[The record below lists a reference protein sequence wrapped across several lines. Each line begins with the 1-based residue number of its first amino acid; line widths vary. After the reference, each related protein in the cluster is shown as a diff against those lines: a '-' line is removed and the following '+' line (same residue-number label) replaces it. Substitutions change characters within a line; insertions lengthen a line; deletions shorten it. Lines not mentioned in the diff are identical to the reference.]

1 MRGVDQNVLAKR
13 LRLSRTTVSRSLSN
27 HPAISSETRERVQSL
42 AAQLGYR
49 TAPTRAVRRPRSAK
63 PITIGVLIGAP
74 LVSADRGTFP
84 SILGGIRHRAGI
96 EHAAVDVVSLDP
108 GEYSVEA
115 AQKHV
120 FRLIRQAHWRGAILI
135 YPFAAEFVRAL
146 AEKISVVSV
155 LTEYAD
161 PGIDVIDTDHEGV
174 GLLVRK
180 LIGLGHRRIGFAT
193 WHYPVGGLWAIRRF
207 GAFAEAMVRGGA
219 DLDPRYVF
227 NVGPNAR
234 HSLDT
239 SALADAVARA
249 IQHEGVTAWAC
260 AADHQ
265 AYRLIA
271 DLKARGLRIPEEV
284 SITGFDGNEAP
295 VGLPPLATAAVPN
308 EHIGE
313 GAVAQLISRL
323 LYPRSPRRKIL
334 VATALVEGATV
345 AEPSRTATFA

>member
-1 MRGVDQNVLAKR
+1 
-13 LRLSRTTVSRSLSN
+13 
-27 HPAISSETRERVQSL
+27 L

-84 SILGGIRHRAGI
+84 AILGGIRHRASI

-108 GEYSVEA
+108 AEYSAEA

-120 FRLIRQAHWRGAILI
+120 FRLIRSAHWRGAILI
-135 YPFAAEFVRAL
+135 YPFAAEFVQAL

-180 LIGLGHRRIGFAT
+180 LIDLGHRRIGFAS
-193 WHYPVGGLWAIRRF
+193 WHYPVGGLWAVRRF
-207 GAFAEAMVRGGA
+207 GAFAGAMLDVRH
-219 DLDPRYVF
+219 VF
-227 NVGPNAR
+227 NVGPNASR
-234 HSLDT
+234 SLDT
-239 SALADAVARA
+239 AALADAVARA
-249 IQHEGVTAWAC
+249 TRQDGVTAWAC

-265 AYRLIA
+265 AYQLIA
-271 DLKARGLRIPEEV
+271 DLRARGLRIPEDV
-284 SITGFDGNEAP
+284 SITGFDGNEPP
-295 VGLPPLATAAVPN
+295 VGLPALATAAVPN

-345 AEPSRTATFA
+345 APAPLTRAIA